1 MQKVFEELTTAF
13 RKHDGVLSEEQYK
26 HVVVKHTT
34 LLEDSDT
41 IFILL
46 QASGYPIAQTEKGS
60 YTLQTFFTPYEEQKF
75 CVIDIETNGSKPGTS
90 QVIEIGAIMVQNG
103 KVIGEYETFVECA
116 YLPEY
121 ITKITGIE
129 PKIS

>member
-26 HVVVKHTT
+26 HIAVKHTT

-46 QASGYPIAQTEKGS
+46 QASGYPIEQTDDGIYK
-60 YTLQTFFTPYEEQKF
+60 LKTFFHP
-75 CVIDIETNGSKPGTS
+75 
-90 QVIEIGAIMVQNG
+90 
-103 KVIGEYETFVECA
+103 
-116 YLPEY
+116 L
-121 ITKITGIE
+121 
-129 PKIS
+129 